1 MLYKVTVDQPM
12 NIFLQQYIVD
22 NCYLNCYYDDFII
35 DMMTLI
41 IVIIMSTGLTWAE
54 TGLNGPR
61 LIINENKAPNEK
73 KVGLQ
78 S

>member
-1 MLYKVTVDQPM
+1 
-12 NIFLQQYIVD
+12 
-22 NCYLNCYYDDFII
+22 
-35 DMMTLI
+35 MMTFI

-54 TGLNGPR
+54 TGLNGLR

-78 S
+78 KLMVRNAKGQCCIKNMSNFH